1 MANFFATTAARAH
14 LFSMNFLP
22 PSHELALFATAA
34 IVLLLIPGP
43 AVLYIVARSVDQ
55 GRTAGLASAAGIA
68 TGSLVHVAAAS
79 LGLSALLLSS
89 ATAYSAVKYAGAA
102 YLFYLG
108 VKKFRERRSATDGL
122 EPVNHI
128 PLRKICSQGILV
140 NVLNPKTAIFFFAF
154 LPQFVSPA
162 RGHVT
167 FQFFALGMVFALMGW
182 TSDSAWALCAGSAA
196 KWLRGNKRFIDNE
209 RYVAGT
215 VYMGLGLATAFSGA
229 RHK

>member
-1 MANFFATTAARAH
+1 
-14 LFSMNFLP
+14 MNFLP
-22 PSHELALFATAA
+22 PAHDLALFATAA
-34 IVLLLIPGP
+34 IVLLLVPGP

-55 GRTAGLASAAGIA
+55 GRAAGLASAAGIA
-68 TGSLVHVAAAS
+68 TGTLVHVLAAS

-108 VKKFRERRSATDGL
+108 IKKFCERSRTENEMEHVSL
-122 EPVNHI
+122 I
-128 PLRKICSQGILV
+128 PLRKVFAQGILV
-140 NVLNPKTAIFFFAF
+140 NVLNPKTALFFFAF

-167 FQFFALGMVFALMGW
+167 LQFFTLGMLFAVMGW
-182 TSDSAWALCAGSAA
+182 ASDSTWAIFAGSSAH
-196 KWLRGNKRFIDNE
+196 WLRGNRRFIANE
-209 RYVAGT
+209 RYAAGT
-215 VYMGLGLATAFSGA
+215 VYMGLGLATALSGA